1 MGFTRFPGFGYAG
14 YVYIEDRRA
23 WIRNHSFASSEWM
36 ISRVRYGQWEYQ
48 DDGSFNVYV
57 KEVLPRKVLTILLRC
72 RHYPIGGPHCHYS
85 DYVHVFHSHVLDS
98 KSR

>member
-1 MGFTRFPGFGYAG
+1 MRFPGFGYTG

-23 WIRNHSFASSEWM
+23 WITNHSFASSEWM

-48 DDGSFNVYV
+48 KDGTFNVYV
-57 KEVLPRKVLTILLRC
+57 KEVLPRKVLTIMLRC
-72 RHYPIGGPHCHYS
+72 RHYPAGGPHCHYS

>member
-1 MGFTRFPGFGYAG
+1 MVSPRFPGFGYTG

-57 KEVLPRKVLTILLRC
+57 KEVLPRKVLMILLRC
-72 RHYPIGGPHCHYS
+72 RHYPTGGPHCHYS